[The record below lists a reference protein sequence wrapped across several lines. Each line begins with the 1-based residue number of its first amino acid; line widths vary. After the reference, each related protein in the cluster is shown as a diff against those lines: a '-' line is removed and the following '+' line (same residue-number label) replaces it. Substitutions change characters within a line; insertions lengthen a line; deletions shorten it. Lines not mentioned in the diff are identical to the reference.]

1 MRRHG
6 CDASSFPAHKFYLLR
21 IQVVEPVMPIT
32 SLNQEEMDAILY
44 DAREGDL
51 DFLKLAFPSIIP
63 GLLLPTV
70 KDSITLST
78 PIHMAAGNGHLE
90 VMEFFLS
97 LVTPEEAKKMVNAK
111 NDSGNTALHWASFNG
126 HLPVV
131 KVLVEKYGADVFEKN
146 TSGHDAI
153 FEAENGGQDEVENWF
168 LLKFAIE
175 DDVKIDDSGEDTKIT
190 YTPGSESKRLD
201 EEASEASKRLN
212 SEKDVDAVKKQT
224 EKLAL

>member
-1 MRRHG
+1 M
-6 CDASSFPAHKFYLLR
+6 S
-21 IQVVEPVMPIT
+21 VT

-51 DFLKLAFPSIIP
+51 EFLKLAFPSIIP

-97 LVTPEEAKKMVNAK
+97 LVSAEQAAEMVRAK
-111 NDSGNTALHWASFNG
+111 NDSGNTALHWAAFNG
-126 HLPVV
+126 HLAVV
-131 KVLVEKYGADVFEKN
+131 KALVEKYGADVFDKN
-146 TSGHDAI
+146 SSGHDAI
-153 FEAENGGQDEVENWF
+153 FEAENGGQEEVENWF

-175 DDVKIDDSGEDTKIT
+175 DDIKVDDSGEDTKIT
-190 YTPGSESKRLD
+190 YTPGSESQRLD
-201 EEASEASKRLN
+201 DEASEAAKNLAA
-212 SEKDVDAVKKQT
+212 EKKDVADVESQT
-224 EKLAL
+224 AKLEL

>member
-1 MRRHG
+1 MT
-6 CDASSFPAHKFYLLR
+6 
-21 IQVVEPVMPIT
+21 VT

-51 DFLKLAFPSIIP
+51 DFLKQAFPSVIP

-70 KDSITLST
+70 KDDITLST

-90 VMEFFLS
+90 VLEFFLS
-97 LVTPEEAKKMVNAK
+97 LVSAEEAVKMVAAK

-131 KVLVEKYGADVFEKN
+131 KCLVEKFGADVFDKN
-146 TSGHDAI
+146 NSGHDSI
-153 FEAENGGQDEVENWF
+153 FEANNGGHEDVENWF

-175 DDVKIDDSGEDTKIT
+175 DEIKVDESGEDTKIT
-190 YTPGSESKRLD
+190 YTPGAESKRLD
-201 EEASEASKRLN
+201 EEAVEASKRLA
-212 SEKDVDAVKKQT
+212 SEKELKDVEKLT

>member
-1 MRRHG
+1 M
-6 CDASSFPAHKFYLLR
+6 S
-21 IQVVEPVMPIT
+21 VT

-51 DFLKLAFPSIIP
+51 EFLKLAFPSIIP

-97 LVTPEEAKKMVNAK
+97 LVSAEQAAEMVRAK
-111 NDSGNTALHWASFNG
+111 NDSGNTALHWAAFNG
-126 HLPVV
+126 HLAVV
-131 KVLVEKYGADVFEKN
+131 KALVEKYGADVFDKN
-146 TSGHDAI
+146 SSGHDAI
-153 FEAENGGQDEVENWF
+153 FEAENGGQEDVENWF

-175 DDVKIDDSGEDTKIT
+175 DDIKVDDSGEDTKIT
-190 YTPGSESKRLD
+190 YTPGSESQRLD
-201 EEASEASKRLN
+201 DEASEAAKNLAA
-212 SEKDVDAVKKQT
+212 EKKDVADVESQT
-224 EKLAL
+224 AKLEL

>member
-1 MRRHG
+1 M
-6 CDASSFPAHKFYLLR
+6 S
-21 IQVVEPVMPIT
+21 VT

-51 DFLKLAFPSIIP
+51 EFLKLAFTSIIP

-97 LVTPEEAKKMVNAK
+97 LVVPETAAEMVKAK
-111 NDSGNTALHWASFNG
+111 NDSGNTPLHWAAFNG

-131 KVLVEKYGADVFEKN
+131 KALVEKYGADVFEKN
-146 TSGHDAI
+146 SSGHDAI
-153 FEAENGGQDEVENWF
+153 FEAEYGKQEEVENWF

-175 DDVKIDDSGEDTKIT
+175 DDIKVDDSGEDTKIT
-190 YTPGSESKRLD
+190 YTPGSESQRLD
-201 EEASEASKRLN
+201 DEAADAAKKLAEEK
-212 SEKDVDAVKKQT
+212 VDAVGSLT
-224 EKLAL
+224 AKLEL

>member
-1 MRRHG
+1 M
-6 CDASSFPAHKFYLLR
+6 S
-21 IQVVEPVMPIT
+21 VT

-51 DFLKLAFPSIIP
+51 EFLKLAFPSIIP

-97 LVTPEEAKKMVNAK
+97 LVSAEQAAEMVKAK
-111 NDSGNTALHWASFNG
+111 NDSGNTALHWAAFNG

-131 KVLVEKYGADVFEKN
+131 KALVEKYGADVFDKN
-146 TSGHDAI
+146 SSGHDAI
-153 FEAENGGQDEVENWF
+153 FEAENGGQEEVENWF

-175 DDVKIDDSGEDTKIT
+175 DDIKVDDSGEDTKIT
-190 YTPGSESKRLD
+190 YTPGSESQRLD
-201 EEASEASKRLN
+201 DEASEAAKKLAT
-212 SEKDVDAVKKQT
+212 EKKDVTDVESQT
-224 EKLAL
+224 AKLEL

>member
-1 MRRHG
+1 M
-6 CDASSFPAHKFYLLR
+6 S
-21 IQVVEPVMPIT
+21 VT

-51 DFLKLAFPSIIP
+51 EFLKLAFPSIIP
-63 GLLLPTV
+63 GLLLPSV

-97 LVTPEEAKKMVNAK
+97 LVSAEQAAELVRAK
-111 NDSGNTALHWASFNG
+111 NDSGNTALHWAAFNG

-131 KVLVEKYGADVFEKN
+131 KALVEKYGADVFDKN
-146 TSGHDAI
+146 SSGHDAI
-153 FEAENGGQDEVENWF
+153 FEAENGGQEEVENWF

-175 DDVKIDDSGEDTKIT
+175 DDIKVDDSGEDTKIT
-190 YTPGSESKRLD
+190 YTPGSESQRLD
-201 EEASEASKRLN
+201 DEASEAAKNLAA
-212 SEKDVDAVKKQT
+212 EKKDVADVESQT
-224 EKLAL
+224 AKLEL

>member
-1 MRRHG
+1 M
-6 CDASSFPAHKFYLLR
+6 S
-21 IQVVEPVMPIT
+21 VT

-70 KDSITLST
+70 RDSITLST
-78 PIHMAAGNGHLE
+78 PIHMSAGNGHLD

-97 LVTPEEAKKMVNAK
+97 LVAPETAAEMVKAK
-111 NDSGNTALHWASFNG
+111 NDSGNTPLHWAAFNG

-131 KVLVEKYGADVFEKN
+131 KALVEKYGADVFEKN
-146 TSGHDAI
+146 SSGHDAI
-153 FEAENGGQDEVENWF
+153 FEAENGKQEEVENWF

-175 DDVKIDDSGEDTKIT
+175 DDIKVDDSGEDTKIT

-201 EEASEASKRLN
+201 DEAADAAKKLTKEKVEAVESLT
-212 SEKDVDAVKKQT
+212 A
-224 EKLAL
+224 KLEL

>member
-1 MRRHG
+1 M
-6 CDASSFPAHKFYLLR
+6 S
-21 IQVVEPVMPIT
+21 VT

-51 DFLKLAFPSIIP
+51 EFLKLAFPSIIP
-63 GLLLPTV
+63 GLLLPSV

-97 LVTPEEAKKMVNAK
+97 LVSAEQAAEMVRAK
-111 NDSGNTALHWASFNG
+111 NDSGNTALHWAAFNG

-131 KVLVEKYGADVFEKN
+131 KALVEKYGADVFDKN
-146 TSGHDAI
+146 SSGHDAI
-153 FEAENGGQDEVENWF
+153 FEAENGGQEEVENWF

-175 DDVKIDDSGEDTKIT
+175 DDIKVDDSGEDTKIT
-190 YTPGSESKRLD
+190 YTPGSESQRLD
-201 EEASEASKRLN
+201 DEASEAAKNLAA
-212 SEKDVDAVKKQT
+212 EKKDVADVESQT
-224 EKLAL
+224 AKLEL